1 MRNIICAVMLLSGT
15 AHAVD
20 SRDYGYG
27 YWHHGYNSIEQQE
40 EAQHNQYYL
49 QQRMQ
54 IRVDEDLDNQ
64 LNQAQSTPLNDMYRS
79 TIDTAGEE

>member
-1 MRNIICAVMLLSGT
+1 MTTT
-15 AHAVD
+15 ANAIEQG
-20 SRDYGYG
+20 DYGYG

-54 IRVDEDLDNQ
+54 IRVDEDLDNR
-64 LNQAQSTPLNDMYRS
+64 LNESQFKVEDTPLL
-79 TIDTAGEE
+79 DTQQSE